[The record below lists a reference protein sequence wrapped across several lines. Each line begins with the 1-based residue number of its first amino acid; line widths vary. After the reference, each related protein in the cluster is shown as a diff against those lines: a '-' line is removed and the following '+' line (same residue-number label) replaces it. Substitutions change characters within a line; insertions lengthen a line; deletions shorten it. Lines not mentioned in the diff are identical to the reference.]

1 MIKSDCRDFL
11 SMSKPRST
19 YLIMK
24 VPWRFAL
31 PQEPQEPQES
41 QESPSFP
48 LRNCNIDYVHK
59 AILVVM
65 HPSLIIEV
73 ALAADLNSLI
83 DYSPF

>member
-11 SMSKPRST
+11 SMLKPRST
-19 YLIMK
+19 YLIIK

-31 PQEPQEPQES
+31 PQEPQES

-48 LRNCNIDYVHK
+48 LRNCNIDFVHK